1 MSAEIARRDFLKAA
15 AAGAAG
21 IAAASVFGGA
31 SAFAEDQAKAFE
43 GKKKFAGI
51 GSIRE
56 VTDDILYVGASDRR
70 IQLFENVYPIPRGV
84 AYNSYVLLDEKTV
97 LFDTVDRSV
106 TGQFFE
112 NLTAVLDGRE
122 LDYLVVD
129 HMEPDHSSAISEVL
143 VRWPNATVVCT
154 KAAALILNQFFA
166 CDISDRSIL
175 VDEGDTLNVGRHTLT
190 FVMAPMVHW
199 PEVMMTYD
207 DVSGALFCAD
217 AFGSF
222 GALNG
227 NLFADE
233 VDFEKDWL
241 PDARRYY
248 CNIVGKYGPQVQDV
262 LSKAASVD
270 IKILCPTHGPVWREN
285 LGWILEKYS
294 LWSSYTPEEKAVMV
308 VYGSVYGGTESAANA
323 LAAQISQK
331 GIADVAVYDVSK
343 THVSE
348 LIAEAFRCSHIVL
361 AAITYNMGIFTPM
374 KNFLLDLEA
383 HNLQN
388 RVFAIVE
395 NGSWSPASGRQMKE
409 IVSRLSGCS
418 VVGDTVTIR
427 SSPDSGDSDAL
438 TALADAVAASVTDE
452 SAVPEAA
459 EAAAGKKWV
468 CKICGYVY
476 EGDAVPED
484 YVCPICGAG
493 PKAIP
498 ARTGPASGECPTMAF
513 CRCAEEHISP
523 RTKALRRAIKGNGN
537 LPHKL

>member
-1 MSAEIARRDFLKAA
+1 MSNEITRRDFIKAGVA
-15 AAGAAG
+15 S
-21 IAAASVFGGA
+21 IAATSILGGV
-31 SAFAEDQAKAFE
+31 SAFSEEAKNNDNAFE

-51 GSIRE
+51 KSFRMI
-56 VTDDILYVGASDRR
+56 TDDIVYVGVSERR

-84 AYNSYVLLDEKTV
+84 AYNSYVLLDKKTV

-112 NLTAVLDGRE
+112 NLTAVLDGKN
-122 LDYLVVD
+122 LDYLVVN

-143 VRWPNATVVCT
+143 VRYPNAKVVCT
-154 KAAALILNQFFA
+154 KAASIILNQFFD
-166 CDISDRSIL
+166 CDISDRSVI
-175 VDEGDTLNVGRHTLT
+175 VGEGDTLNVGSHTLT

-207 DVSGALFCAD
+207 DVSGVLFSAD

-233 VDFEKDWL
+233 VNFEQDWL

-248 CNIVGKYGPQVQDV
+248 CNIVGKYGKQVQDV
-262 LSKAASVD
+262 LKKAGGVN
-270 IKILCPTHGPVWREN
+270 IKILCSTHGPVWRKN
-285 LGWILEKYS
+285 LGWILDKYN

-308 VYGSVYGGTESAANA
+308 VYGSVYGGTESAANT
-323 LAAQISQK
+323 LAAKLSQN
-331 GIADVAVYDVSK
+331 GIANVAVYDVSK

-361 AAITYNMGIFTPM
+361 ASITYNMGIFTPM

-388 RVFAIVE
+388 RSFSLIE
-395 NGSWSPASGRQMKE
+395 NGSWSPVSGKLMKE
-409 IVSRLSGCS
+409 IIDRLKNCS
-418 VVGDTVTIR
+418 IEGKTVTFM
-427 SSPDSGDSDAL
+427 SSPANKDMDAL
-438 TALADAVAASVTDE
+438 TTLAETISQSVANNSKTVE
-452 SAVPEAA
+452 EVKAA
-459 EAAAGKKWV
+459 TSKKWV

-476 EGDAVPED
+476 EGDKVPDD
-484 YVCPICGAG
+484 YKCPLCGAG
-493 PKAIP
+493 
-498 ARTGPASGECPTMAF
+498 ASAF
-513 CRCAEEHISP
+513 KEA
-523 RTKALRRAIKGNGN
+523 
-537 LPHKL
+537 